1 MLLLFANAI
10 QLNYLN
16 MLCFSQVSK
25 LCLML
30 KLAGLLLSLLVL
42 DMVLGKLLGVFVLG
56 MKLDQIRMVITDMD
70 TNRGSFFLGFGV
82 GYG

>member
-1 MLLLFANAI
+1 
-10 QLNYLN
+10 
-16 MLCFSQVSK
+16 
-25 LCLML
+25 ML

-56 MKLDQIRMVITDMD
+56 MKLDRIRMVITYMD
-70 TNRGSFFLGFGV
+70 TNTDSFFLGFGV

>member
-1 MLLLFANAI
+1 
-10 QLNYLN
+10 
-16 MLCFSQVSK
+16 
-25 LCLML
+25 ML